1 MVYVSSVSSG
11 VVSAHPVLSGSLS
24 PAKRGNGAI
33 SDVQM
38 GGNHATVAT
47 ATLPQRFARG
57 IWAHRR
63 HTGTAPIPDLTD
75 AALRLFAASTDVPS
89 LAEACAER
97 WRDYV
102 PLIGPEFEVRDRA
115 HDLSPRGII
124 YVTPTETLYDEL
136 QRATPG
142 STLMTVEDCPQYK
155 LSGPGAKLFP
165 GRGTAYQFDDAY
177 YAVHVF
183 GGTDDAMIRI
193 TKTDPHTGRCLWVE
207 WPLLDKEHHATSRL
221 GRCLAGIRQATAWIA
236 TERRIAER
244 DVLATTDDAA
254 ATEIAYVRD
263 VNGKE
268 MAFFAFEEGHL
279 VCTNGTIVS
288 DTYPD
293 GRIPLRSW
301 NEAIAWIERNILAGR
316 VRVLRDTNATALSV
330 PTEAGPVPFIIGRD
344 NYGIPEVVP
353 PGPIALPQW
362 SAITLITAGLEA
374 TGARGG
380 TKEIPTALQ
389 AHVALPFQN
398 VDKTFTAVPLVSVL
412 RQWRTELPLL
422 KQLIPAEPSRY
433 VFIQDLHDAVFAT
446 LDAADLDDTTPLG
459 VAKVY
464 GNILAA
470 FYRHHG
476 AKYAAL
482 NVSPVCCHV
491 LKQLSAASSEVNDW
505 LLTEHPDLRG
515 QPHENRTLASIL
527 QALKDQPTV
536 EIRLSDT
543 LVTETGL
550 FSAWF
555 NETMLWFFFGWTLR
569 AIASAR

>member
-1 MVYVSSVSSG
+1 MTSVSNFVGTTSPLARVTRVNGIMIVSTVSSRDRLIEID
-11 VVSAHPVLSGSLS
+11 P
-24 PAKRGNGAI
+24 PR
-33 SDVQM
+33 
-38 GGNHATVAT
+38 ATT
-47 ATLPQRFARG
+47 TTQRFARG
-57 IWAHRR
+57 IWAHRQ
-63 HTGTAPIPDLTD
+63 HTGTVPVPDLTD
-75 AALRLFAASTDVPS
+75 AALRLFAASTDVPP

-102 PLIGPEFEVRDRA
+102 PLIGPEFEIRDRA
-115 HDLSPRGII
+115 HDLSPRGIV

-136 QRATPG
+136 LRATPG
-142 STLMTVEDCPQYK
+142 STLVTVEDCPPYQ

-165 GRGTAYQFDDAY
+165 GRGTAFQFADAY

-193 TKTDPHTGRCLWVE
+193 TETDPRTRNCRRVE
-207 WPLLDKEHHATSRL
+207 WPLLDQEYHAMSRME
-221 GRCLAGIRQATAWIA
+221 RCLAGIRQATTWIA
-236 TERRIAER
+236 VERKIEER
-244 DVLATTDDAA
+244 DVLAATDDAA

-279 VCTNGTIVS
+279 VCTNGIIVS
-288 DTYPD
+288 DVYPD
-293 GRIPLRSW
+293 GRVPLRSW
-301 NEAIAWIERNILAGR
+301 NEAIAWIDLNILAGR
-316 VRVLRDTNATALSV
+316 VLVRRDTNATALSV
-330 PTEAGPVPFIIGRD
+330 ATEAGPVPFVIGRD
-344 NYGIPEVVP
+344 GYGIPEVVP
-353 PGPIALPQW
+353 PGPITLPQW
-362 SAITLITAGLEA
+362 PAITLITAALEA

-389 AHVALPFQN
+389 AHVALPFQHK
-398 VDKTFTAVPLVSVL
+398 DGTFTAAPLVSVL
-412 RQWRTELPLL
+412 RQWRTDLPLL
-422 KQLIPAEPSRY
+422 RQLIPAEPSRY
-433 VFIQDLHDAVFAT
+433 VFIKDLHDAVFAA
-446 LDAADLDDTTPLG
+446 LDAANLDDTSPLG

-491 LKQLSAASSEVNDW
+491 LKQLSAESSEVDAW
-505 LLTEHPDLRG
+505 LRTEHPELEG
-515 QPHENRTLASIL
+515 QTSETRTLAGIL
-527 QALKDQPTV
+527 PALKDQPTV

-550 FSAWF
+550 FSAWL
-555 NETMLWFFFGWTLR
+555 NETMLQFFFGWTLR
-569 AIASAR
+569 AIAAAR